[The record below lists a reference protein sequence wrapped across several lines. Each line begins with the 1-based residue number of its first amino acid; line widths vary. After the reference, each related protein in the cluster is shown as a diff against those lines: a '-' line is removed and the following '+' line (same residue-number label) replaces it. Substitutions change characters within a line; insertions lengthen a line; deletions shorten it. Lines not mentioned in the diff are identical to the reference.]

1 MTIQAKGWLP
11 NVVRVLY
18 TVHKQKTL
26 MTGMSLLIVIL
37 WTSSLFGVVSQTTRL
52 FQNTD
57 GDFSSTRVFPD
68 VSFDSKSQARKT
80 NQKSF
85 LFLHIEMLI
94 WSYPETF
101 VNKGTGWC
109 ELTWSLLDT
118 YLRHLEKLFQ
128 RKTKKEYL
136 ETRNNGLMLYA
147 QSILPPKLM

>member
-1 MTIQAKGWLP
+1 MEKDYPSIHQEAE
-11 NVVRVLY
+11 NAY
-18 TVHKQKTL
+18 
-26 MTGMSLLIVIL
+26 IV
-37 WTSSLFGVVSQTTRL
+37 
-52 FQNTD
+52 
-57 GDFSSTRVFPD
+57 
-68 VSFDSKSQARKT
+68 K
-80 NQKSF
+80 
-85 LFLHIEMLI
+85 MLKRI
-94 WSYPETF
+94 YPETF